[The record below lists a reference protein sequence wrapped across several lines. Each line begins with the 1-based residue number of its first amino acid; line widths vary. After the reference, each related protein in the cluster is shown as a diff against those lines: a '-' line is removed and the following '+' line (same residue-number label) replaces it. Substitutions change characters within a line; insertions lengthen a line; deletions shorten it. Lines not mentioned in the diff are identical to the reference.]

1 MYLSRVY
8 KEYPL
13 SNELFTKRRYQMIE
27 VLEFIFQ
34 DFWHWLG
41 SVIMIAIICN
51 INLIKVAPI
60 TNKKENKNENY

>member
-1 MYLSRVY
+1 
-8 KEYPL
+8 
-13 SNELFTKRRYQMIE
+13 MIE

-41 SVIMIAIICN
+41 SVIIAIICN
-51 INLIKVAPI
+51 INLIKVAPV

>member
-1 MYLSRVY
+1 
-8 KEYPL
+8 
-13 SNELFTKRRYQMIE
+13 MIE

-41 SVIMIAIICN
+41 YVIMIAIICN
-51 INLIKVAPI
+51 INLIKVGPV

>member
-1 MYLSRVY
+1 
-8 KEYPL
+8 
-13 SNELFTKRRYQMIE
+13 MIE

-51 INLIKVAPI
+51 YCCPLKLFEP
-60 TNKKENKNENY
+60 KN